1 MDWQPPPDGPQDG
14 GVKPLIPKRDRPQGS
29 KPPRRE
35 PPPPPVK
42 PPFFDYVDAPMLS
55 FDEFCYH
62 EHTKNRNGE
71 GEAPKPD
78 DGGDKHPLQD
88 KYDDYRADFG
98 TTILRSFFNV
108 HIDDEWFRDIYSPLN
123 LTTAVDVATKRAV
136 DEAEVFIE
144 EIEGKIGGGSG
155 GDDGAVWWSKYA
167 LSTGVSRPPAAAT
180 KGKRKYSDASTPSPE
195 APVNVTPVG
204 HLNAYEIVNK
214 KSDSTKTLQLEGV
227 PPYCSDKVLASQLK
241 SIFNDYDRDATKS
254 PPPFTIISG
263 RVNALSRLTKDKTY
277 NRVCWVLFETDEF
290 YDEFVDA
297 CAYASASSGG
307 KGIKSLRYEGMRV
320 KIAVEDLFGRK
331 EVDGDNKGSEYDPK
345 NPTHEKPD
353 FVRQTCAIAVK
364 SFNERGAKL
373 LEQESGSP
381 EQILKDKDISLLIAA
396 ELDSL
401 RGVPEKFSMKNLVE
415 KMTSDS
421 SGDSAPTLVLDVC
434 VAYLRR
440 VHMYL
445 FYDAHL
451 CEREGEMLEVKTAI
465 RRAPEPSGDKEEGA
479 EAPVIGSASTNSTIS
494 TLRHQR
500 LQKSLDFLK
509 GKSKQ
514 KEENLN
520 ARHSEE
526 IDELSDNLK
535 VEVEETK
542 NIWLE
547 NHAKAVP
554 NEETGEERY
563 RCSFHFCK
571 KLFKNRT
578 FLDKH
583 LLKKHPEFL
592 AGEEAKAH
600 DDFMKICWESAET
613 RTCLP
618 EVMVRIPNFGIHPV
632 PIKGTF
638 SRPMI
643 HDPHPAFAAEEE
655 ARARANYE
663 REEKRRREFEG
674 DRRGDLNVMD
684 DRPVTTFVD
693 ADDLRDESKEV
704 VFSSEKLDGVLK
716 SPPSEGKKK
725 KKKKRRL
732 D

>member
-1 MDWQPPPDGPQDG
+1 
-14 GVKPLIPKRDRPQGS
+14 
-29 KPPRRE
+29 
-35 PPPPPVK
+35 
-42 PPFFDYVDAPMLS
+42 
-55 FDEFCYH
+55 
-62 EHTKNRNGE
+62 
-71 GEAPKPD
+71 
-78 DGGDKHPLQD
+78 
-88 KYDDYRADFG
+88 
-98 TTILRSFFNV
+98 
-108 HIDDEWFRDIYSPLN
+108 
-123 LTTAVDVATKRAV
+123 
-136 DEAEVFIE
+136 
-144 EIEGKIGGGSG
+144 
-155 GDDGAVWWSKYA
+155 
-167 LSTGVSRPPAAAT
+167 
-180 KGKRKYSDASTPSPE
+180 
-195 APVNVTPVG
+195 
-204 HLNAYEIVNK
+204 
-214 KSDSTKTLQLEGV
+214 
-227 PPYCSDKVLASQLK
+227 
-241 SIFNDYDRDATKS
+241 
-254 PPPFTIISG
+254 
-263 RVNALSRLTKDKTY
+263 
-277 NRVCWVLFETDEF
+277 
-290 YDEFVDA
+290 
-297 CAYASASSGG
+297 
-307 KGIKSLRYEGMRV
+307 
-320 KIAVEDLFGRK
+320 
-331 EVDGDNKGSEYDPK
+331 
-345 NPTHEKPD
+345 
-353 FVRQTCAIAVK
+353 
-364 SFNERGAKL
+364 
-373 LEQESGSP
+373 
-381 EQILKDKDISLLIAA
+381 
-396 ELDSL
+396 
-401 RGVPEKFSMKNLVE
+401 MKNLVE
-415 KMTSDS
+415 QMTSET

-451 CEREGEMLEVKTAI
+451 CEREGEMLEFKTAI
-465 RRAPEPSGDKEEGA
+465 RRAPESNGDKEEGG
-479 EAPVIGSASTNSTIS
+479 EAPPVGSASTNSTIS
-494 TLRHQR
+494 TLRLQR
-500 LQKSLDFLK
+500 LRKSLDSLK
-509 GKSKQ
+509 DKSKQ
-514 KEENLN
+514 KEENPK

-526 IDELSDNLK
+526 MDELSDNLK

-542 NIWLE
+542 KVWLE

-554 NEETGEERY
+554 NEETGEVRY

-571 KLFKNRT
+571 KLFKNKN
-578 FLDKH
+578 FLEKH

-716 SPPSEGKKK
+716 SPQSGGEDKKK